1 MKRFV
6 LFILLILIAQAA
18 TAIAPQDSIHKDC
31 RYDSLRIKA
40 YDHPFATDEDITR
53 YAFLMSERF
62 NNGNDKI
69 TGNIFIFSSFNTE
82 NEKEH
87 VLKENP
93 VDSFSVKTDTLL
105 IDLDKFEMSEK
116 DFFVRSVSLWRNQY
130 IINVDEGL
138 LSLSNDLTEISS
150 FPNPEYMA
158 SYSEVFVRNDTLMV
172 SSGDEYFEFTE
183 YFDSQECI
191 WKQKEKQL
199 RDPVHRIELNCEDT
213 KYKIL
218 YADWGDNN
226 GPLLIFWDKQTNDK
240 HYFNLKMERLIN
252 YQNEYFVIGP
262 KSITTIK
269 EYSKS
274 FPKLLFKSTK
284 TLEQNSE
291 IEYVS
296 AFCLSNNLYILGND
310 EEETFLAQL
319 SGVQLKSVYSFPQR
333 LNFNDKPKFNH
344 VSNQYEDRIILPF
357 FVNDYHNSGFLEIVG
372 NKIHILFLK
381 GISNAVQ

>member
-1 MKRFV
+1 MSKFKIIFIP
-6 LFILLILIAQAA
+6 LFIII
-18 TAIAPQDSIHKDC
+18 
-31 RYDSLRIKA
+31 
-40 YDHPFATDEDITR
+40 
-53 YAFLMSERF
+53 
-62 NNGNDKI
+62 
-69 TGNIFIFSSFNTE
+69 IFSSFNTE

-105 IDLDKFEMSEK
+105 IDLDKFGMTEK
-116 DFFVRSVSLWRNQY
+116 MFFVRSASLWRNQY

-150 FPNPEYMA
+150 FPYPEYMA
-158 SYSEVFVRNDTLMV
+158 PYSEVFVRNDTLMV
-172 SSGDEYFEFTE
+172 SSKDEYFEFTE
-183 YFDSQECI
+183 YFDTLECI
-191 WKQKEKQL
+191 WKQKEKQIL
-199 RDPVHRIELNCEDT
+199 DPVHRIELNYEDNN
-213 KYKIL
+213 YKIL

-240 HYFNLKMERLIN
+240 HYFILKMERLIN

-284 TLEQNSE
+284 TLELNSE

-296 AFCLSNNLYILGND
+296 AFCLCNNLYILGND

-319 SGVQLKSVYSFPQR
+319 SGVQLKRVYSFPQR

-372 NKIHILFLK
+372 NKIHIIFLK
-381 GISNAVQ
+381 GISNAVLP